1 MKKLMPAIRVED
13 SLRSDES
20 LTMALLG
27 LWQIEAIALARL
39 QGKLQQAQLKSA
51 S

>member
-1 MKKLMPAIRVED
+1 MKKLMPANRVEEE
-13 SLRSDES
+13 LRSDAA

-27 LWQIEAIALARL
+27 LWQIEAIALTRL
-39 QGKLQQAQLKSA
+39 QGKLQQAQLKSV